1 MATYAQDGH
10 AGEAEFW
17 RDSAKMVKMATLGGY
32 TSGFGAAVGRRPP
45 ALGGQQ
51 PSRGGEMRGWGWL
64 LVVGLVLGCSPAAP
78 AAPRTASGAPATG
91 ASPAAAAPA
100 SSAPVVAAPAP
111 VAVKMA
117 YGSNTAIM
125 LPIYAATTEGYFARH
140 GVEPTLSYVQG
151 SRIGVPAI
159 MAGELDVLQTAGP
172 AVIAAQLG
180 GGDIVWVADLV
191 DKLAFSIVAE
201 PSIRRAEDFRGK
213 KIAVTGVGT
222 SSDTAARLFLTRAGL
237 QPGEDTAL
245 VNSGGMAEIVTLLQ
259 ERVVDGGVTSYP
271 TTTEAKRLGY
281 ADLVNFADLDLA
293 YPFTGLAVR
302 QSWATANR
310 DVAVRVMAAFMEATA
325 AIKRDKALAVRV
337 AGRLLDSTD
346 LELLSD
352 DYDGYSKYMREVPLP
367 TVRTVKAGLDEI
379 AQTNPAAAGADPTR
393 LFDASFV
400 EAAAARAR

>member
-1 MATYAQDGH
+1 
-10 AGEAEFW
+10 
-17 RDSAKMVKMATLGGY
+17 
-32 TSGFGAAVGRRPP
+32 
-45 ALGGQQ
+45 
-51 PSRGGEMRGWGWL
+51 MRAWAWL
-64 LVVGLVLGCSPAAP
+64 LGCALVLGCAPATTPSAPKPAP
-78 AAPRTASGAPATG
+78 AAPPS
-91 ASPAAAAPA
+91 AAAPA
-100 SSAPVVAAPAP
+100 PAGAPAASPPAP

-125 LPIYAATTEGYFARH
+125 LPLYAAAVEGYFTRH

-159 MAGELDVLQTAGP
+159 MAGELEVLQTAGP

-191 DKLAFSIVAE
+191 DKLTFSIMAE

-237 QPGEDTAL
+237 QPGDDTAF

-281 ADLVNFADLDLA
+281 GEVVNFADLDLP

-310 DVAVRVMAAFMEATA
+310 DVAVRVMAAFMETTA
-325 AIKRDKALAVRV
+325 ALKRDKALAVRV

-346 LELLSD
+346 HELLSD
-352 DYDGYSKYMREVPLP
+352 DYDGYSKDMREVPLP
-367 TVRTVKAGLDEI
+367 TARTVKAGLDEI
-379 AQTNPAAAGADPTR
+379 ALTNPAAASADPAR